1 MASLLLSAEDIST
14 DQINNLAR
22 DFIEQQKISMIVL
35 HFPMSVRHLLDA
47 DIIQVMKE
55 WMDEDKNHA
64 VDRLLIPRLRENKST
79 LSPTLQDHIQQML
92 DGMPKKTNQPDTK
105 KHIAKFLDKVQA
117 MLNKDDYEKIQDFII
132 EQ

>member
-1 MASLLLSAEDIST
+1 LSAEDIST

-22 DFIEQQKISMIVL
+22 DFIEQQKISTIVL

-47 DIIQVMKE
+47 DIIQAMKE

-64 VDRLLIPRLRENKST
+64 VNRLLISRLRENKSI
-79 LSPTLQDHIQQML
+79 LSPTLQNYIQQIL
-92 DGMPKKTNQPDTK
+92 DDMFKKTNQPDTK
-105 KHIAKFLDKVQA
+105 KHIAKFLNDIEPMVD
-117 MLNKDDYEKIQDFII
+117 KDDYEKIQDFII